1 MKRENLCAKIPKY
14 SNLLWIYIR
23 RITYIRVLRWEEFI
37 LKAYSK
43 ENIRNV
49 AIAGHGARG
58 KTTLAEAMLYLAGA
72 SDRLGKVADG
82 NTVLDFDAEEKKR
95 KVSVSSALA
104 NLEWRDRKINIIDTP
119 GLFDFEGGR
128 AEGLRAAE
136 SVIVVLSCGHNVD
149 VGAEKTLRAAG
160 RKGLSKFIVVTK
172 CDGEERDFF
181 KTLNSLKDKYG
192 TAICPVVI
200 PYVVGGKVD
209 CYVNFLQNK
218 AFKYDNGKATQVD
231 MPSDALIDDI
241 HAAFTEAVATADD
254 DLMMKF
260 FDGEEFTHDEIVAGL
275 SQGVLDGTV
284 IPVYACSGLTTDA
297 VDLVLNGITKLAPAP
312 KDEGD
317 IACDPNGSLAA
328 ICFKTVADPF
338 IGKMS
343 FFKVVSGKITAST
356 KPYNARTEE
365 EEKMGKIVM
374 VKGAKQEDAT
384 EITAGDIGV
393 VTKLA
398 GFKTGDVMC
407 DAKAPVELEGV
418 DFPAPCYSM
427 AVNVVKKG
435 EEDKVASGLNK
446 LAEEDGA
453 MHFYTN
459 KETKEQIV
467 SGLGEQHL
475 ESIVSKLKNK
485 YGVDVELTAPRV
497 AYRETIRKSVDKQ
510 GRHKKQSGGH
520 GQFGDV
526 WIRFE
531 PYMGEE
537 DFVLTTDEVVGG
549 AVPKNFFPAVE
560 KGLLECVANGLIAGY
575 PMVGI
580 KACLHDGSYH
590 PVDSSEMAFKMAAR
604 IAFKAAVPEAAPTI
618 LEPVGTLKA
627 YVPDDNLGDII
638 SDVNKRRGRVL
649 GMGPA
654 EETMTQELVAEVP
667 MAEMSDFAITLR
679 SVTAGRGSFTLE
691 FARYEDAPAHV
702 AEKVIAEAKL
712 EDDED

>member
-1 MKRENLCAKIPKY
+1 MKSYA
-14 SNLLWIYIR
+14 
-23 RITYIRVLRWEEFI
+23 
-37 LKAYSK
+37 K

-49 AIAGHGARG
+49 VIAGHGSRG
-58 KTTLAEAMLYLAGA
+58 KTTLAEAMLYIAGA

-104 NLEWRDRKINIIDTP
+104 NFDWRDRKINIIDTP
-119 GLFDFEGGR
+119 GLFDFEGAR
-128 AEGLRAAE
+128 AEGIRAADT
-136 SVIVVLSCGHNVD
+136 VVVVLSCGHAVD
-149 VGAEKTLRAAG
+149 VGAEKTLRIAG
-160 RKGLSKFIVVTK
+160 KNGMAKFIAVSK
-172 CDGEERDFF
+172 CDGENRDFF
-181 KTLNSLKDKYG
+181 KTLNALKDKYG

-218 AFKYDNGKATQVD
+218 AFKYDNGKATEVA

-241 HAAFTEAVATADD
+241 HAAFTEAVASADD
-254 DLMMKF
+254 ELMMKF
-260 FDGEEFTHDEIVAGL
+260 FDGEEFTHDEIVKGL
-275 SQGVLDGTV
+275 SQGVKDGTV
-284 IPVYACSGLTTDA
+284 VPVYACSGLTTDA
-297 VDLVLNGITKLAPAP
+297 VDLVLNGITKLAPSP

-317 IACDPNGSLAA
+317 IACDPDGPLAA

-343 FFKVVSGKITAST
+343 FFKVVSGKITPAT
-356 KPYNARTEE
+356 KAYNLRTEE
-365 EEKMGKIVM
+365 EEKMGKLVM
-374 VKGAKQEDAT
+374 VKGAKQEDVT

-398 GFKTGDVMC
+398 GFKTGDIMC
-407 DAKAPVELEGV
+407 DAKNPVELKGV

-435 EEDKVASGLNK
+435 DEDKVASGLNK
-446 LAEEDGA
+446 LAEEDGSMA
-453 MHFYTN
+453 FYTN

-475 ESIVSKLKNK
+475 EAIVSKLKNK
-485 YGVDVELTAPRV
+485 YGVEVELTAPRV
-497 AYRETIRKSVDKQ
+497 AYRETIRKTVDKQ

-537 DFVLTTDEVVGG
+537 DFVFTSDEVVGG

-560 KGLLECVANGLIAGY
+560 KGLLDCVAGGLIAGY

-604 IAFKAAVPEAAPTI
+604 LAFKAAIPDAAPTI

-667 MAEMSDFAITLR
+667 MAEMSDFAIALR
-679 SVTAGRGSFTLE
+679 SVTAGRGYFTLE

-702 AEKVIAEAKL
+702 AEKVIADARL
-712 EDDED
+712 EDDDE

>member
-1 MKRENLCAKIPKY
+1 M
-14 SNLLWIYIR
+14 
-23 RITYIRVLRWEEFI
+23 
-37 LKAYSK
+37 KAYAK

-49 AIAGHGARG
+49 VIAGHGARG
-58 KTTLAEAMLYLAGA
+58 KTTLAEAMLYIAGA
-72 SDRLGKVADG
+72 SDRMGRVADG

-95 KVSVSSALA
+95 KVSISSAMA
-104 NLEWRDRKINIIDTP
+104 CIEWRDRKVNIIDTP
-119 GLFDFEGGR
+119 GLFDFEGAR
-128 AEGLRAAE
+128 SEGMRAAE
-136 SVIVVLSCGHNVD
+136 TAIVVLSCGHNVD
-149 VGAEKTLRAAG
+149 VGAEKTLRIAG
-160 RKGLSKFIVVTK
+160 RKGLSKFIAVSK
-172 CDGEERDFF
+172 CDGENRDFY
-181 KTLNSLKDKYG
+181 KTLNDLQEKYG

-200 PYVVGGKVD
+200 PYMVDGVVD

-218 AFKYDNGKATQVD
+218 AFKYDGIKATEVAIPQ
-231 MPSDALIDDI
+231 DAHIEEI
-241 HAAFTEAVATADD
+241 YNAFIEAVASADEE
-254 DLMMKF
+254 LMMKF
-260 FDGEEFTHDEIVAGL
+260 FDGEEFTHDEKVSGL
-275 SQGVLDGTV
+275 SQGVADGTV
-284 IPVYACSGLTTDA
+284 IPVYACSGYTGEA
-297 VDLVLNGITKLAPAP
+297 VDLLLNGITKLAPSP
-312 KDEGD
+312 KAEGD
-317 IACDPNGSLAA
+317 IPCDENGPLAA

-338 IGKMS
+338 VGKMS
-343 FFKVVSGKITAST
+343 FFKVVSGKITPST
-356 KPYNARTEE
+356 KAYNPRTEE
-365 EEKMGKIVM
+365 EEKMGKIVF
-374 VKGAKQEDAT
+374 VKGAKQEDAS
-384 EITAGDIGV
+384 EIIAGDIGV

-398 GFKTGDVMC
+398 GFKTGDTMC
-407 DAKAPVELEGV
+407 DAKNPVVLDGV

-446 LAEEDGA
+446 LQEEDGS
-453 MHFYTN
+453 MKFYTN

-485 YGVDVELTAPRV
+485 YGVEVTLTAPRV
-497 AYRETIRKSVDKQ
+497 AYRETIRKTVDKQ

-537 DFVLTTDEVVGG
+537 DFIFTSDEVVGG

-560 KGLLECVANGLIAGY
+560 KGLRECVAGGLIAGY

-618 LEPVGTLKA
+618 LEPIGTLKA
-627 YVPDDNLGDII
+627 YIPDKDLGDIMG
-638 SDVNKRRGRVL
+638 DVNKRRGRVL

-654 EETMTQELVAEVP
+654 EETNMQELVAEVP

-679 SVTAGRGSFTLE
+679 SVTAGRGYFSLE
-691 FARYEDAPAHV
+691 FARYEDAPNNI
-702 AEKVIAEAKL
+702 AEKVIADAKL
-712 EDDED
+712 ADDDE

>member
-1 MKRENLCAKIPKY
+1 M
-14 SNLLWIYIR
+14 
-23 RITYIRVLRWEEFI
+23 
-37 LKAYSK
+37 KAYSK

-49 AIAGHGARG
+49 VIAGHGARG
-58 KTTLAEAMLYLAGA
+58 KTTLAEAMLYLSGA
-72 SDRLGKVADG
+72 SDRLGRVADG

-104 NLEWRDRKINIIDTP
+104 YFEWRDRKVNIIDTP
-119 GLFDFEGGR
+119 GLFDFEGAR
-128 AEGLRAAE
+128 AEGLRAAD

-172 CDGEERDFF
+172 CDGEDRDFF

-200 PYVVGGKVD
+200 PYVVGGKVE

-218 AFKYDNGKATQVD
+218 AYKYDNGKATEVA
-231 MPSDALIDDI
+231 MPADALIDDI

-254 DLMMKF
+254 ELMMKF

-284 IPVYACSGLTTDA
+284 VPVYACSGLTTDA
-297 VDLVLNGITKLAPAP
+297 VDLVMNGITKLAPAP
-312 KDEGD
+312 KDEDG
-317 IACDPNGSLAA
+317 IACDPDGPLAA

-356 KPYNARTEE
+356 KPFNARTEE
-365 EEKMGKIVM
+365 EEKMGKIVL

-384 EITAGDIGV
+384 EIIAGDIGV

-407 DAKAPVELEGV
+407 DAKNPVELAGV

-446 LAEEDGA
+446 LAEEDGS
-453 MHFYTN
+453 MFFYTN

-467 SGLGEQHL
+467 SGQGEQHL

-485 YGVDVELTAPRV
+485 YGVEVELTAPRV
-497 AYRETIRKSVDKQ
+497 AYRETIRKTVDKQ

-537 DFVLTTDEVVGG
+537 DFVFTTDEVVGG

-560 KGLLECVANGLIAGY
+560 KGLLECIAGGLIAGY

-667 MAEMSDFAITLR
+667 MAEMSDFAIALR
-679 SVTAGRGSFTLE
+679 SVTAGRGYFTLE

-712 EDDED
+712 EDDDE

>member
-1 MKRENLCAKIPKY
+1 MKSYA
-14 SNLLWIYIR
+14 
-23 RITYIRVLRWEEFI
+23 
-37 LKAYSK
+37 K

-49 AIAGHGARG
+49 VIAGHGARG
-58 KTTLAEAMLYLAGA
+58 KTTLAEAMLYIAGA
-72 SDRLGKVADG
+72 TDRLGRVADG

-95 KVSVSSALA
+95 KVSVSSAMA
-104 NLEWRDRKINIIDTP
+104 CIEWRDRKVNIIDTP
-119 GLFDFEGGR
+119 GLFDFEGAR
-128 AEGLRAAE
+128 SEGIRAAE
-136 SVIVVLSCGHNVD
+136 TAVIVLSCGHNVD
-149 VGAEKTLRAAG
+149 VGAEKTLRIAG
-160 RKGLSKFIVVTK
+160 RNQLAKFIAVSK
-172 CDGEERDFF
+172 CDGENRDFY
-181 KTLNSLKDKYG
+181 KTLNDLKEKYG

-200 PYVVGGKVD
+200 PYMIDGVVD

-218 AFKYDNGKATQVD
+218 AFKYDGVKATEVD
-231 MPSDALIDDI
+231 MPQDSHIEEI
-241 HAAFTEAVATADD
+241 YGAFTEAVASADE

-260 FDGEEFTHDEIVAGL
+260 FDGEEFTHDEKVAGL
-275 SQGVLDGTV
+275 AQGVADGTV
-284 IPVYACSGLTTDA
+284 VPVYACSGYTGEA
-297 VDLVLNGITKLAPAP
+297 VDLLLNGITKLAPAP
-312 KDEGD
+312 KGEGD
-317 IACDPNGSLAA
+317 IACDENGPLAA

-343 FFKVVSGKITAST
+343 FFKVVSGKITSST
-356 KPYNARTEE
+356 KAYNARTEE
-365 EEKMGKIVM
+365 EEKMGKIVL

-384 EITAGDIGV
+384 EISAGDIGV
-393 VTKLA
+393 VTKLS
-398 GFKTGDVMC
+398 GFKTGDTMC
-407 DAKAPVELEGV
+407 DSKKPVELAPV

-446 LAEEDGA
+446 LSEEDGS
-453 MHFYTN
+453 MKFYTN
-459 KETKEQIV
+459 KETKEQVV

-485 YGVDVELTAPRV
+485 YGVEVELTAPRV
-497 AYRETIRKSVDKQ
+497 AYRETIRKTVDKQ

-537 DFVLTTDEVVGG
+537 EFVFNSDEVVGG

-560 KGLLECVANGLIAGY
+560 KGLRECVASGLIAGY

-618 LEPVGTLKA
+618 LEPIGTLKA
-627 YVPDDNLGDII
+627 YIPDKDLGDIMG
-638 SDVNKRRGRVL
+638 DVNKRRGRVL

-654 EETMTQELVAEVP
+654 EDTNMQELVAEVP

-679 SVTAGRGSFTLE
+679 SVTAGRGYFTLE
-691 FARYEDAPAHV
+691 FARYEDAPNNI

-712 EDDED
+712 ADDDE

>member
-1 MKRENLCAKIPKY
+1 M
-14 SNLLWIYIR
+14 
-23 RITYIRVLRWEEFI
+23 
-37 LKAYSK
+37 KAYSK

-49 AIAGHGARG
+49 VIAGHGGRG
-58 KTTLAEAMLYLAGA
+58 KTTLAEAMLYISGA
-72 SDRLGKVADG
+72 SDRLGKVTDG
-82 NTVLDFDAEEKKR
+82 NTVMDFDAEEKKR
-95 KVSVSSALA
+95 KVSVSSAVA
-104 NLEWRDRKINIIDTP
+104 NLEWNNKKINIIDTP

-128 AEGLRAAE
+128 SEGIRAAE
-136 SVIVVLSCGHNVD
+136 AIVVVLSASHGVD
-149 VGAEKTLRAAG
+149 VGAEKALRAAG
-160 RKGLSKFIVVTK
+160 RRGLSKFIAVSK
-172 CDGEERDFF
+172 CDGEDRDFY
-181 KTLNSLKDKYG
+181 KTLNALKEKYG

-200 PYVVGGKVD
+200 PYMVGGKVD

-218 AFKYDNGKATQVD
+218 AFTYENGKPTQVD
-231 MPSDALIDDI
+231 MPVDAAIDDI
-241 HAAFTEAVATADD
+241 HAAFTEAVASADD
-254 DLMMKF
+254 ELMMKF

-275 SQGVLDGTV
+275 SQGVADGTV
-284 IPVYACSGLTTDA
+284 VPVYACSGLTTDA
-297 VDLVLNGITKLAPAP
+297 VDLLLNGITKLAPAP
-312 KDEGD
+312 KGEGD
-317 IACDPNGSLAA
+317 VACDENGALAA

-343 FFKVVSGKITAST
+343 FFKVISGKITPAT
-356 KPYNARTEE
+356 KAYNPRTEE
-365 EEKMGKIVM
+365 EEKMGKLVM
-374 VKGAKQEDAT
+374 VKGAKQEDVT
-384 EITAGDIGV
+384 EITTGDIGV

-398 GFKTGDVMC
+398 GFKTGDTMC
-407 DAKAPVELEGV
+407 DAKAPVELDGI

-435 EEDKVASGLNK
+435 EEDKVASGLTK
-446 LAEEDGA
+446 LAEEDGS

-459 KETKEQIV
+459 KETKEQII

-485 YGVDVELTAPRV
+485 FGVDVELTAPRV
-497 AYRETIRKSVDKQ
+497 AYRETIRKVVDKQ

-531 PYMGEE
+531 PYMGDEE
-537 DFVLTTDEVVGG
+537 FVFTTDEVVGG

-560 KGLLECVANGLIAGY
+560 KGLRECIAGGLVAGY

-604 IAFKAAVPEAAPTI
+604 IAFKAAIPDASPAI

-638 SDVNKRRGRVL
+638 GDVNKRRGRVL

-654 EETMTQELVAEVP
+654 EETQTQELVAEVP
-667 MAEMSDFAITLR
+667 MAEMSDFAIALR
-679 SVTAGRGSFTLE
+679 SITAGRGYFTLD
-691 FARYEDAPAHV
+691 FARYEDAPPHIK
-702 AEKVIAEAKL
+702 EKVIAEAKL
-712 EDDED
+712 EDDDE

>member
-1 MKRENLCAKIPKY
+1 MKSYA
-14 SNLLWIYIR
+14 
-23 RITYIRVLRWEEFI
+23 
-37 LKAYSK
+37 K

-49 AIAGHGARG
+49 TIAGHGARG
-58 KTTLAEAMLYLAGA
+58 KTTLAEAMLYIAGA
-72 SDRLGKVADG
+72 SERLGRVADG
-82 NTVLDFDAEEKKR
+82 NTVFDFDAEEKKR
-95 KVSVSSALA
+95 KVSISSAMA
-104 NLEWRDRKINIIDTP
+104 CIEWRDRKVNIIDTP
-119 GLFDFEGGR
+119 GLFDFEGAR
-128 AEGLRAAE
+128 SEGIRAAE
-136 SVIVVLSCGHNVD
+136 TAVIVLSCGHNVD
-149 VGAEKTLRAAG
+149 VGAEKTLRIAG
-160 RKGLSKFIVVTK
+160 RKGLSKFIAVSK
-172 CDGEERDFF
+172 CDGENRDFY
-181 KTLNSLKDKYG
+181 KTLGDLQDKYG
-192 TAICPVVI
+192 TAICPVVV
-200 PYVVGGKVD
+200 PYMVDGVVD

-218 AFKYDNGKATQVD
+218 AFKYDGIKATEVAIPQ
-231 MPSDALIDDI
+231 DAHIEEI
-241 HAAFTEAVATADD
+241 YNAFVEAVASADE

-260 FDGEEFTHDEIVAGL
+260 FDGEEFTHDEKVAGL
-275 SQGVLDGTV
+275 SQGVADGTV
-284 IPVYACSGLTTDA
+284 IPVYACSGFTGEA
-297 VDLVLNGITKLAPAP
+297 VDLLLNGITKLAPSP
-312 KDEGD
+312 KGEGD
-317 IACDPNGSLAA
+317 IACDSNGPLAA

-338 IGKMS
+338 VGKMS
-343 FFKVVSGKITAST
+343 FFKVVSGKITSAT
-356 KPYNARTEE
+356 KAYNARTEE
-365 EEKMGKIVM
+365 EEKMGKIVF

-384 EITAGDIGV
+384 EIVAGDIGV
-393 VTKLA
+393 VTKLS
-398 GFKTGDVMC
+398 GFKTGDTMC
-407 DAKAPVELEGV
+407 DAKNPVELAPV

-446 LAEEDGA
+446 LQEEDGS
-453 MHFYTN
+453 MKFYTN

-485 YGVDVELTAPRV
+485 YGVEVTLTAPRV
-497 AYRETIRKSVDKQ
+497 AYRETIRKTVDKQ

-537 DFVLTTDEVVGG
+537 EFVFNSDEVVGG

-560 KGLLECVANGLIAGY
+560 KGLRECVASGLIAGY

-618 LEPVGTLKA
+618 LEPIGTLKA
-627 YVPDDNLGDII
+627 YIPDKDLGDIMG
-638 SDVNKRRGRVL
+638 DVNKRRGRVL

-654 EETMTQELVAEVP
+654 EETGTQELIAEVP

-691 FARYEDAPAHV
+691 FARYEDAPNNI

-712 EDDED
+712 ADDDE

>member
-1 MKRENLCAKIPKY
+1 MKSYA
-14 SNLLWIYIR
+14 
-23 RITYIRVLRWEEFI
+23 
-37 LKAYSK
+37 K

-49 AIAGHGARG
+49 TIAGHGARG
-58 KTTLAEAMLYLAGA
+58 KTTLAEAMLYIAGA
-72 SDRLGKVADG
+72 SDRLGRVADG
-82 NTVLDFDAEEKKR
+82 NTVFDFDAEEKKR
-95 KVSVSSALA
+95 KVSISSAMA
-104 NLEWRDRKINIIDTP
+104 CIEWRDRKVNIIDTP
-119 GLFDFEGGR
+119 GLFDFEGAR
-128 AEGLRAAE
+128 SEGIRAAE
-136 SVIVVLSCGHNVD
+136 TAVIVLSCGHNVD
-149 VGAEKTLRAAG
+149 VGAEKTLRIAG
-160 RKGLSKFIVVTK
+160 RKGLSKFIAVSK
-172 CDGEERDFF
+172 CDGENRDFY
-181 KTLNSLKDKYG
+181 KTLNDLKEKYG
-192 TAICPVVI
+192 TAICPVVV
-200 PYVVGGKVD
+200 PYMVDGVVD

-218 AFKYDNGKATQVD
+218 AFKYDGIKATEVAIPQ
-231 MPSDALIDDI
+231 DAHIEEI
-241 HAAFTEAVATADD
+241 YNAFIEAVASADE

-260 FDGEEFTHDEIVAGL
+260 FEGEEFTHDEKVAGL
-275 SQGVLDGTV
+275 AQGVADGTV
-284 IPVYACSGLTTDA
+284 IPVYACSGFTGEA
-297 VDLVLNGITKLAPAP
+297 VDLLLNGITKLAPSP
-312 KDEGD
+312 KGEGD
-317 IACDPNGSLAA
+317 IACDENGPLAA

-338 IGKMS
+338 VGKMS
-343 FFKVVSGKITAST
+343 FFKVVSGKITSAT
-356 KPYNARTEE
+356 KAYNARTEE
-365 EEKMGKIVM
+365 EEKMGKIVF
-374 VKGAKQEDAT
+374 VKGGKQEDAT

-393 VTKLA
+393 VTKLS
-398 GFKTGDVMC
+398 GFKTGDTMC
-407 DAKAPVELEGV
+407 DAKNPVELAPV

-446 LAEEDGA
+446 LQEEDGS
-453 MHFYTN
+453 MKFYTN

-485 YGVDVELTAPRV
+485 YGVEVTLTAPRV

-537 DFVLTTDEVVGG
+537 EFVFNSDEVVGG

-560 KGLLECVANGLIAGY
+560 KGLRECVASGLIAGY

-618 LEPVGTLKA
+618 LEPIGTLKA
-627 YVPDDNLGDII
+627 YIPDKDLGDIMG
-638 SDVNKRRGRVL
+638 DVNKRRGRVL

-654 EETMTQELVAEVP
+654 EETNMQELVAEVP

-679 SVTAGRGSFTLE
+679 SVTAGRGYFTLE
-691 FARYEDAPAHV
+691 FARYEDAPNNI
-702 AEKVIAEAKL
+702 AEKVIADAKL
-712 EDDED
+712 ADDDE